1 MNDYR
6 IAKSPVKYIGPS
18 GREPIYV
25 IFDDKFVH
33 VLNFPEDRK
42 EHYAKSVALYMSGNP
57 KYEVQIRNH
66 SPYSDDGVTIR
77 YNKTG
82 GSLWVSRGLVD
93 MTDFWELHDSI
104 R

>member
-6 IAKSPVKYIGPS
+6 IAKSLFQPIGEKKS
-18 GREPIYV
+18 YD

-33 VLNFPEDRK
+33 VLNFPEDKK

-66 SPYSDDGVTIR
+66 SPYSVDGVTIR

-82 GSLWVSRGLVD
+82 GSLWVDRKSVV
-93 MTDFWELHDSI
+93 
-104 R
+104 